1 MPADSPSTTSPSQ
14 PSAASAMAI
23 NLPTFP
29 EFDLQPRDTV
39 PVRFEKYVKRL
50 DNMFTAMNITRASQ
64 KKAMLLHYVGEETC
78 DVFETLTVPEPPEG
92 SDEYK
97 TAVKA
102 LADHFEPQK
111 CVDYHVYAFRQE
123 TQKSGENITEFYT
136 RLQLLARKCQFAD
149 PELEI
154 KRQII
159 QGTSSLRLRRKAI
172 EQSLNLENLLKVAR
186 AMETAD
192 EQTTEM
198 EKQQSNAVGY
208 GRNKATDVQQ
218 KENSRGLPKSGL
230 RNNRCG
236 LCGGNY
242 PHQGTCPAQGKKC
255 LNCGKMNHFSKVCRG
270 KPKNRSKSSHLKKP
284 SKGKH
289 HARSAGVE
297 ESPSSEML
305 SLAGV
310 NSDSSEEYTFNIGAQ
325 RQQAAKPIF
334 QVTIMNT
341 PIRIMADSGAT
352 VNILRKRDFDGLKSK
367 PQLVETSAKVYPYMS
382 DKPLTLCGKF
392 RATVTSGSCSSVET
406 FSVAKGSSSSILSWT
421 TSQALILLKL
431 LALSNLLLTS
441 HLMPQI
447 FYQDYPWIL

>member
-1 MPADSPSTTSPSQ
+1 MP
-14 PSAASAMAI
+14 
-23 NLPTFP
+23 L
-29 EFDLQPRDTV
+29 
-39 PVRFEKYVKRL
+39 
-50 DNMFTAMNITRASQ
+50 
-64 KKAMLLHYVGEETC
+64 
-78 DVFETLTVPEPPEG
+78 FETLTVPGPPEG

-97 TAVKA
+97 TAVTA
-102 LADHFEPQK
+102 LANHFEPQM

-123 TQKSGENITEFYT
+123 THKSGENITEFYT
-136 RLQLLARKCQFAD
+136 RLKLLARKCQFAD

-159 QGTSSLRLRRKAI
+159 QGTPSLRLRRKAI

-198 EKQQSNAVGY
+198 EKQQSNEVGY
-208 GRNKATDVQQ
+208 GRNKVTDVQQ
-218 KENSRGLPKSGL
+218 KENSRGIPKSGL
-230 RNNRCG
+230 RNHRCG

-255 LNCGKMNHFSKVCRG
+255 LNCGKMNHFSKGCRG
-270 KPKNRSKSSHLKKP
+270 KPNNRSKSSHLNKP

-297 ESPSSEML
+297 ESPSSE
-305 SLAGV
+305 LAGV
-310 NSDSSEEYTFNIGAQ
+310 DSDSSEEYTFNIGAQ

-367 PQLVETSAKVYPYMS
+367 PQLVETSAKVYPYMC

-392 RATVTSGSCSSVET
+392 RATVTSRSCSSVET
-406 FSVAKGSSSSILSWT
+406 FYVAKGSSSSILSWT

-431 LALSNLLLTS
+431 LALSNLLLTC

-447 FYQDYPWIL
+447 FSRNFLI